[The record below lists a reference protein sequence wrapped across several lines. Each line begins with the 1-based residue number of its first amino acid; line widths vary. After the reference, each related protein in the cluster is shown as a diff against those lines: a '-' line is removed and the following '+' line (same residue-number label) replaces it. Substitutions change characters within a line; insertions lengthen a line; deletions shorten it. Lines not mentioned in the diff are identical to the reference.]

1 MRRQRY
7 RNEALYPY
15 NGPAAIKRWRG
26 RRQSKRRESTIM
38 RRPVQLKMQLNT
50 E

>member
-7 RNEALYPY
+7 RNEVLYPY
-15 NGPAAIKRWRG
+15 NGPCIIKRRTS
-26 RRQSKRRESTIM
+26 RTQSKRKEMII